1 MPQKKVLLMIKVNVM
16 WNLIDEFNEY
26 WARENLPLLE
36 EHGARHI
43 GSYVNLV
50 GGPLNEIVRLFEFED
65 LSHWEKF
72 NTWLFGRKAQ
82 DNQNERTISPDKPKR
97 YVTSMEEKLLLS
109 IY

>member
-1 MPQKKVLLMIKVNVM
+1 MIKVNVT
-16 WNLIDEFNEY
+16 WNIIDEFNEY

-65 LSHWEKF
+65 LSHWERFKTVFHNLKF
-72 NTWLFGRKAQ
+72 
-82 DNQNERTISPDKPKR
+82 S
-97 YVTSMEEKLLLS
+97 LLIRS
-109 IY
+109 R